1 MVDGGWWMV
10 DGARQMQDQA
20 ESDLRDGDTQLI
32 QSQEQ
37 CHTLEP
43 CHQQKYF
50 ISVES
55 FYKVNSLI
63 REKLYMFFASSFQP
77 RNREMILLGELCHFV
92 QFQWKIILKKYS
104 TFLAYFT

>member
-1 MVDGGWWMV
+1 MV

-55 FYKVNSLI
+55 FYKVICFI
-63 REKLYMFFASSFQP
+63 REKLFYDFSFYKQ
-77 RNREMILLGELCHFV
+77 EIV
-92 QFQWKIILKKYS
+92 K
-104 TFLAYFT
+104 